1 MAGQLVK
8 LADVSH
14 ILPLYPFYL
23 HLSNYQPICRGST
36 MFQPNII
43 IKYYYTISGE
53 LLVHFAVVLSLSSL
67 ALNSPGI
74 FKGICSQ

>member
-1 MAGQLVK
+1 MAGHLVK

-23 HLSNYQPICRGST
+23 RLCNYQPIYRGST

-43 IKYYYTISGE
+43 IIILYNKWG
-53 LLVHFAVVLSLSSL
+53 VVGSFCCGSLSFLFGLEL
-67 ALNSPGI
+67 AWH
-74 FKGICSQ
+74 F